1 MEKNT
6 PKLNEIGR
14 KHGMTVPENY
24 FADFSEKM
32 AGQLPHREIPL
43 AEPVTLWM
51 RVRPWIYMAAM
62 FAGIWL
68 MMKMFTTISS
78 VEPGQSGDAGMV
90 ATVAEERT
98 IEEEFIDFYVDDY
111 VVYDMLFA
119 DNEY

>member
-1 MEKNT
+1 MEKNGT
-6 PKLNEIGR
+6 KLNEIGR
-14 KHGMTVPENY
+14 KHGMKVPENY

-32 AGQLPHREIPL
+32 MEQLPERELPV

-78 VEPGQSGDAGMV
+78 VESGQPESGMV
-90 ATVAEERT
+90 AAEEQV
-98 IEEEFIDFYVDDY
+98 INDELLDFYVDDY
-111 VVYDMLFA
+111 TVYEMLYA
-119 DNEY
+119 DSDY

>member
-1 MEKNT
+1 MEKNG

-14 KHGMTVPENY
+14 KHGMKVPENY
-24 FADFSEKM
+24 FADFAEKM
-32 AGQLPHREIPL
+32 VEQLPERELPV

-51 RVRPWIYMAAM
+51 RVRPWVYMAAM

-78 VEPGQSGDAGMV
+78 VESGQPEV
-90 ATVAEERT
+90 AMATSVV
-98 IEEEFIDFYVDDY
+98 EEEIIEDELIDFYVDDY
-111 VVYDMLFA
+111 TVYEMLYA

>member
-14 KHGMTVPENY
+14 KHGMIVPENY
-24 FADFSEKM
+24 FADFPEKM
-32 AGQLPHREIPL
+32 VEQLPYREISL

-78 VEPGQSGDAGMV
+78 VESGQSGEAEMV
-90 ATVAEERT
+90 ASAVEEG
-98 IEEEFIDFYVDDY
+98 IIDEELIDFYVDDY